1 MFKTFLAVS
10 RKDRVD
16 GKLAK
21 RYTVYEIR
29 KGYYFRHSGL
39 NTFCDK
45 DSLISFLRDIIGYE
59 AVSYYSKGG
68 ITFAEAGYH
77 SAIDI
82 PEDKVLARL
91 DFIEAL

>member
-1 MFKTFLAVS
+1 MRTFLAVG

-29 KGYYFRHSGL
+29 NGYYIQHSGL
-39 NTFCDK
+39 ITFSDK
-45 DSLISFLRDIIGYE
+45 DSLISFLCDIIGDE
-59 AVSYYSKGG
+59 AVRYYSKGG

-82 PEDKVLARL
+82 PKDKVLARL